1 MPQTQTSCPKCRQPV
16 LVEVQQSFD
25 MSQDPLAKQKLLTNA
40 ANIMHCPSCG
50 YQGMLAIPIVY
61 HDPEKELL
69 LTFFPP
75 DLRTP
80 VNEQERQIGP
90 LIKRILDNLPQEK
103 RKAYLLQPKSMLTY
117 QTLIES
123 ILEADGITK
132 EMMESQQK
140 RITLLER
147 LLTTPKENRLAIV
160 QQEEALIDMHFFSIL
175 ARILQSTMAQ
185 GDQNSQKELL
195 ELQKLLFENTAS
207 GKEIYAQAKESESVI
222 KALQEAGKE
231 GLTREKL
238 LDVILDHQSDVQL
251 TTLVSMARSGLD
263 YEFFKVL
270 SAKIDGTSDQKEK
283 QSLSDLREKLLQM
296 TEQIDKQIK
305 NELDKTHGLLEK
317 IISSANIE
325 AALEEN
331 LESINEFF
339 VQVLES
345 EIAQAR
351 KSGNLERITKLEQI
365 MIFIEK
371 AAQPA
376 EEVQFLESL
385 LDIEDEAQLE
395 KTLRENADK
404 INQEFLGLLNSVVAQ
419 AEGQSANTE
428 IAEKLKKV
436 YKTALRISMAAN
448 LNKP

>member
-1 MPQTQTSCPKCRQPV
+1 MAQTQASCPKCRQPV
-16 LVEVQQSFD
+16 LVEVQQLFD
-25 MSQDPLAKQKLLTNA
+25 TSQDSLAKQKLLSNA
-40 ANIMHCPSCG
+40 VNIMRCPSCG
-50 YQGMLAIPIVY
+50 YQGMLAVPIVY
-61 HDPEKELL
+61 HDPQKELL

-75 DLRTP
+75 DLRMP

-90 LIKRILDNLPQEK
+90 LIKRTLENLPQEK

-117 QTLIES
+117 QTLIET

-132 EMMESQQK
+132 EMLEAQQK
-140 RITLLER
+140 RVMLLER
-147 LLTTPKENRLAIV
+147 LITTPKENRLAVI
-160 QQEEALIDMHFFSIL
+160 QQEEALVDMHFFSIL
-175 ARILQSTMAQ
+175 SRILQSTMAQ

-195 ELQKLLFENTAS
+195 ELQKLLFENTKV
-207 GKEIYAQAKESESVI
+207 GKEIFIQAKESESAL
-222 KALQEAGKE
+222 KALQEAGKD

-238 LDVILDHQSDVQL
+238 LDILINHSSDVQL
-251 TTLVSMARSGLD
+251 TTLVSMARSGMD
-263 YEFFKVL
+263 YEFFKIL
-270 SAKIDGTSDQKEK
+270 SEKIDSTSKEEEK
-283 QSLSDLREKLLQM
+283 HKLTDLREKLLQM
-296 TEQIDKQIK
+296 TEQIDKQVK
-305 NELDKTHGLLEK
+305 QEFEKTRELLEK
-317 IISSANIE
+317 IISAPNIE
-325 AALEEN
+325 TALQEN
-331 LESINEFF
+331 IESINEFF

-351 KSGNLERITKLEQI
+351 KDANLERITKLEQV

-385 LDIEDEAQLE
+385 LDISDDAKLE
-395 KTLRENADK
+395 KTLQENSGK

-419 AEGQSANTE
+419 TEGQNANPE
-428 IAEKLKKV
+428 IAEKLRKV

>member
-270 SAKIDGTSDQKEK
+270 STKIDGTSDQKEK

-325 AALEEN
+325 AALEEY

-385 LDIEDEAQLE
+385 LDIEDEPQLE